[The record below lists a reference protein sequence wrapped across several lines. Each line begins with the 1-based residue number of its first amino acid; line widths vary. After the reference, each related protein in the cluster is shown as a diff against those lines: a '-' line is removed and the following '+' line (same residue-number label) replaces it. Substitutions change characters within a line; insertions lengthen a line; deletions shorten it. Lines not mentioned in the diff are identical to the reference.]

1 MRRGRVDLRSK
12 QIEGPASEVLLCQAK
27 PCSDILILP
36 KRISR
41 HDPAA
46 RKTITANVFRITR
59 AADDVFTLMLR
70 FPAGIRA
77 RFKAGQYL
85 RVQMPDGDTR
95 NFSMANAPRESDG
108 VQLHIRRIPGGQFSE
123 GVLASSAK
131 GRQAQ
136 RRNSVR
142 RILSAHRIR
151 QADRLPRDRHRLCAD
166 QIHHRGSFRARKQP
180 PVRLYWGGR
189 RRQDLYL
196 ANLADKWVARAP
208 WLTFIPVLSEPDADW
223 RGATGL
229 VHEAVLRDIPDM
241 SGWQVYACGN
251 PAMIRSAERD
261 FHGPG
266 GLPDGQFFADPFV
279 ASGNPD
285 PAERPDNHKNAC
297 GVGSNMTIVRNCS
310 SSDWPSRWRAL
321 DGRADA
327 ADAPPD
333 FPNHTVR
340 IIVPFPAGGTA
351 DVLPRI
357 IAQYLSKRW
366 NQPVVVENKSG
377 AGGNIGAAYVA
388 SSPADGYTLLASP
401 PGPLAINQSLYKP
414 ESLGFKPT
422 EMEPVT
428 VLGAV
433 PNVLDVRPGF
443 PAKTAQELIAYA
455 KANPGKVSFASQ
467 GNGSTSH
474 LTGILFQKLTGTQ
487 MVHIPYRGTTPAL
500 QDIMASQVD
509 LFFDNL
515 GSSLSLQ
522 QGDKLRILATG
533 GAKRNPLLP
542 DVPTLEEAGVASFES
557 STWFA
562 VVAPAQTPPAIVQ
575 FLNREITEVLAL
587 PEVKE
592 QFAKIAVEPVGGSV
606 ADTAKFLAGERD
618 KWRGVVQSADIAVE

>member
-1 MRRGRVDLRSK
+1 
-12 QIEGPASEVLLCQAK
+12 
-27 PCSDILILP
+27 
-36 KRISR
+36 
-41 HDPAA
+41 
-46 RKTITANVFRITR
+46 
-59 AADDVFTLMLR
+59 
-70 FPAGIRA
+70 
-77 RFKAGQYL
+77 
-85 RVQMPDGDTR
+85 
-95 NFSMANAPRESDG
+95 
-108 VQLHIRRIPGGQFSE
+108 
-123 GVLASSAK
+123 
-131 GRQAQ
+131 
-136 RRNSVR
+136 
-142 RILSAHRIR
+142 
-151 QADRLPRDRHRLCAD
+151 
-166 QIHHRGSFRARKQP
+166 
-180 PVRLYWGGR
+180 
-189 RRQDLYL
+189 
-196 ANLADKWVARAP
+196 
-208 WLTFIPVLSEPDADW
+208 
-223 RGATGL
+223 
-229 VHEAVLRDIPDM
+229 
-241 SGWQVYACGN
+241 
-251 PAMIRSAERD
+251 
-261 FHGPG
+261 
-266 GLPDGQFFADPFV
+266 
-279 ASGNPD
+279 
-285 PAERPDNHKNAC
+285 
-297 GVGSNMTIVRNCS
+297 MTIVRKWLGIGS
-310 SSDWPSRWRAL
+310 AL
-321 DGRADA
+321 ALALTGVMTGADA
-327 ADAPPD
+327 ADTPSG

-357 IAQYLSKRW
+357 VAQYLSKRW
-366 NQPVVVENKSG
+366 NQPVIVENKSG

-414 ESLGFKPT
+414 DSLGFNPT

-433 PNVLDVRPGF
+433 PNVLDVRPNF

-487 MVHIPYRGTTPAL
+487 MIHIPYRGTAPAL

-522 QGDKLRILATG
+522 QGEKLRILATG
-533 GAKRNPLLP
+533 GSKRNPLLP

-587 PEVKE
+587 PDVRE
-592 QFAKIAVEPVGGSV
+592 QFARIAVEPVGGSV

>member
-1 MRRGRVDLRSK
+1 MSIFRRLFVIGL
-12 QIEGPASEVLLCQAK
+12 GL
-27 PCSDILILP
+27 
-36 KRISR
+36 
-41 HDPAA
+41 
-46 RKTITANVFRITR
+46 
-59 AADDVFTLMLR
+59 
-70 FPAGIRA
+70 
-77 RFKAGQYL
+77 
-85 RVQMPDGDTR
+85 
-95 NFSMANAPRESDG
+95 
-108 VQLHIRRIPGGQFSE
+108 
-123 GVLASSAK
+123 VLA
-131 GRQAQ
+131 
-136 RRNSVR
+136 
-142 RILSAHRIR
+142 
-151 QADRLPRDRHRLCAD
+151 PC
-166 QIHHRGSFRARKQP
+166 
-180 PVRLYWGGR
+180 
-189 RRQDLYL
+189 
-196 ANLADKWVARAP
+196 
-208 WLTFIPVLSEPDADW
+208 
-223 RGATGL
+223 
-229 VHEAVLRDIPDM
+229 
-241 SGWQVYACGN
+241 GWTT
-251 PAMIRSAERD
+251 R
-261 FHGPG
+261 
-266 GLPDGQFFADPFV
+266 
-279 ASGNPD
+279 
-285 PAERPDNHKNAC
+285 
-297 GVGSNMTIVRNCS
+297 T
-310 SSDWPSRWRAL
+310 
-321 DGRADA
+321 DA
-327 ADAPPD
+327 ADTPSG

-357 IAQYLSKRW
+357 IGQYLSKHW

-474 LTGILFQKLTGTQ
+474 LTGILFQKLTGTK

-533 GAKRNPLLP
+533 GSKRNPLLP

-562 VVAPAQTPPAIVQ
+562 VAAPAQTPPAIVQ

-587 PEVKE
+587 PDVKE

-606 ADTAKFLAGERD
+606 ADTAKFLASERD

>member
-1 MRRGRVDLRSK
+1 MSIFRRLFVIGL
-12 QIEGPASEVLLCQAK
+12 GL
-27 PCSDILILP
+27 
-36 KRISR
+36 
-41 HDPAA
+41 
-46 RKTITANVFRITR
+46 
-59 AADDVFTLMLR
+59 
-70 FPAGIRA
+70 
-77 RFKAGQYL
+77 
-85 RVQMPDGDTR
+85 
-95 NFSMANAPRESDG
+95 
-108 VQLHIRRIPGGQFSE
+108 
-123 GVLASSAK
+123 VLAQC
-131 GRQAQ
+131 GWT
-136 RRNSVR
+136 
-142 RILSAHRIR
+142 
-151 QADRLPRDRHRLCAD
+151 
-166 QIHHRGSFRARKQP
+166 AR
-180 PVRLYWGGR
+180 
-189 RRQDLYL
+189 
-196 ANLADKWVARAP
+196 
-208 WLTFIPVLSEPDADW
+208 T
-223 RGATGL
+223 
-229 VHEAVLRDIPDM
+229 
-241 SGWQVYACGN
+241 
-251 PAMIRSAERD
+251 
-261 FHGPG
+261 
-266 GLPDGQFFADPFV
+266 
-279 ASGNPD
+279 
-285 PAERPDNHKNAC
+285 
-297 GVGSNMTIVRNCS
+297 
-310 SSDWPSRWRAL
+310 
-321 DGRADA
+321 DA

-357 IAQYLSKRW
+357 VGQYLSKRW

-388 SSPADGYTLLASP
+388 ASPADGYTLLASP

-433 PNVLDVRPGF
+433 PNVLDVRPDF
-443 PAKTAQELIAYA
+443 PAKSAQELIAYA

-474 LTGILFQKLTGTQ
+474 LTGILFQKLTGTR

-533 GAKRNPLLP
+533 GSKRNPLLP

-562 VVAPAQTPPAIVQ
+562 VVAPAQTPAAIVQ
-575 FLNREITEVLAL
+575 FLNREITEVLAM

-606 ADTAKFLAGERD
+606 ADTTKFLAGERD
-618 KWRGVVQSADIAVE
+618 KWRGVVQSANIAVE